1 MLGEISHLLALTEVA
16 LSAEM
21 ENDSGWKKYKR
32 KYHKRY
38 SSKEEPHRYNI
49 YKENLRRIEETNS
62 KNLTW
67 TAGVNQFTDMTW
79 AEIKKNYLMS
89 RRCCES
95 EPESSCP
102 PTSPPSATEAPS
114 DAPSPSGLRQEGA
127 TLVGARAP
135 TR

>member
-16 LSAEM
+16 LGAEM

-49 YKENLRRIEETNS
+49 YKENLRRVEEINS
-62 KNLTW
+62 QNLTW

-79 AEIKKNYLMS
+79 AEVKKNCMGRGC
-89 RRCCES
+89 RRS

-114 DAPSPSGLRQEGA
+114 APSPSGLRQEGA